1 MSRHHRNPHERRKK
15 HGGGGCMVKMKLMN
29 VFRHNWVRSA
39 KNQKWLCQPP
49 SAPAGRH
56 GHDAVV
62 AAPNNATPS
71 VMMFSTVSSL
81 RYTSSAWIKTA
92 TAARIG
98 SSGSNRH
105 LSTTAAPAD
114 VAAGS
119 NDKKEQEDKNK
130 KNESKPN
137 LFLDNLG
144 TIFLTVIGL
153 IIASLVRSFYGST
166 RKNDLRK
173 QLEEV
178 SALDPLEVDDLR
190 FANPFVSVPVFRALI
205 ADVREAFPDGQA
217 TYRDVVHVVRKALQS
232 KHAIPTIELGYLLDR
247 VALQV
252 SQEAGITTAETQ
264 SVTLWLVLLS
274 LALNAPIPDRIRILY
289 EIMET
294 DNATGGGSSSTV
306 TLLKVRDLVSYLQ
319 STSQLVL
326 DTQVLPTENQAYPIQ
341 SYHRGTPDELVRWDA
356 GGLHDPI
363 DIDALAEILR
373 SKSVCAWGECY
384 SKQKFI

>member
-1 MSRHHRNPHERRKK
+1 
-15 HGGGGCMVKMKLMN
+15 MVKMKPMN
-29 VFRHNWVRSA
+29 VLFRPNWARCMN
-39 KNQKWLCQPP
+39 KKWQPF
-49 SAPAGRH
+49 SILAGGR
-56 GHDAVV
+56 GHTAVAA
-62 AAPNNATPS
+62 AAPNNAASTSPAPLA
-71 VMMFSTVSSL
+71 MMFCTVSSPT
-81 RYTSSAWIKTA
+81 YKSSSTWMKKTA
-92 TAARIG
+92 TTLAT
-98 SSGSNRH
+98 SSGTSRH
-105 LSTTAAPAD
+105 LSTKGAPAD
-114 VAAGS
+114 AATGG
-119 NDKKEQEDKNK
+119 DDKEQEKNK

-166 RKNDLRK
+166 RKNDVRK
-173 QLEEV
+173 KLEDL

-190 FANPFVSVPVFRALI
+190 FANPHISVSVFRALI

-217 TYRDVVHVVRKALQS
+217 TYRDVVHTVRKALQS

-252 SQEAGITTAETQ
+252 SQEAGVTTAETQ

-294 DNATGGGSSSTV
+294 DNTSGDGSTTV

-356 GGLHDPI
+356 SGLHDPI
-363 DIDALAEILR
+363 DIDALAAILR